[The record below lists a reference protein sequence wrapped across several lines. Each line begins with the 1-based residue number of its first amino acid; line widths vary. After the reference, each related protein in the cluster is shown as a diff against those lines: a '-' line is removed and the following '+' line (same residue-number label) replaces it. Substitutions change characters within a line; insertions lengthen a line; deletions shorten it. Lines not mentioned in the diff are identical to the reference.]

1 MRYVDDIIVYNKE
14 EEILDILLTLPIKV
28 RIIGEDY
35 INKPFTG
42 KELCESKGIEILYN
56 SRQHSFSTSELRKRV
71 HSRDKEELELARKES
86 AEYYDELQKNSE

>member
-1 MRYVDDIIVYNKE
+1 M
-14 EEILDILLTLPIKV
+14 TLPIKV

-35 INKPFTG
+35 LHQDFTG
-42 KELCESKGIEILYN
+42 KELCEQKGIEMVYN

-71 HSRDKEELELARKES
+71 HSRDKEEIELARKEN